1 MLSAI
6 KSKPAIFIDMKKS
19 RIRIHQST
27 LQLLGNPSYIQ
38 LLVNPT
44 AKMIAVKR
52 TIGSDHL
59 SHRIP
64 EDSLQQQK
72 YCELYSRNFLKALR
86 NASSHWKE
94 KETYR
99 IYGTLIEENQ
109 LVQFSME
116 DSIPIQSSLSKEVF
130 TDE

>member
-1 MLSAI
+1 MLPAV
-6 KSKPAIFIDMKKS
+6 KCRPAIFIDMKKG

-38 LLVNPT
+38 LLVNPA
-44 AKMIAVKR
+44 AKMIAVKK

-64 EDSLQQQK
+64 EDSLQRHK

-86 NASSHWKE
+86 NASSRWEE

-99 IYGTLIEENQ
+99 IYGTLIEANQ

-116 DSIPIQSSLSKEVF
+116 DSIQIQSNPHKEVF
-130 TDE
+130 TNE